1 MVHKLWT
8 INLLDFIYWAI
19 TYATCVSSFIVF
31 WVFLIC
37 ILWKL
42 LWLKTKVFLLQL
54 LLVYQNHFYWLLWAS
69 NEFAYRTWLWHFQKF
84 HFKNHNNFNFLQ
96 KCRKISKIYLFLE
109 KFKFFWKISKFY
121 ILSRKSSNCRKRGH
135 WSESVQACVCVLKPA
150 LDQIFYILILFY
162 YILIV

>member
-1 MVHKLWT
+1 MDHKPTRFNKLGH
-8 INLLDFIYWAI
+8 NLRDIL
-19 TYATCVSSFIVF
+19 SSFIVF

-37 ILWKL
+37 ILWQL
-42 LWLKTKVFLLQL
+42 LWLKQRCSYYKF

-84 HFKNHNNFNFLQ
+84 HFKNNKNSVFKISENFFYLFWRNFNFFE
-96 KCRKISKIYLFLE
+96 KSRIYI
-109 KFKFFWKISKFY
+109 FWAGRAQIVEREVTGVNQY
-121 ILSRKSSNCRKRGH
+121 KR
-135 WSESVQACVCVLKPA
+135 VCVLKPA